1 MTPKQILAWVSGL
14 KLTRYGLVFGSG
26 VLCGSWAGQQWPE
39 QTAAFWAMP
48 ATSLMLAIVGL
59 WLSQRK
65 TVANE
70 AETARK
76 VEDALYTAPE
86 GTMLVSIKTE
96 ADPLK

>member
-1 MTPKQILAWVSGL
+1 MKPISPQAALSWLSGL

-48 ATSLMLAIVGL
+48 ATSLMLAIIGL

-65 TVANE
+65 TAANQ
-70 AETARK
+70 ADTAAK
-76 VEDALYTAPE
+76 VEEALYSAPAGME
-86 GTMLVSIKTE
+86 LTE
-96 ADPLK
+96 KK